1 MGGVFNPYDD
11 TALLVLIAIIDA
23 IVDDILEDTIAIREV
38 TDAEA
43 ILTETGGT
51 ITTDGTE
58 QTVYVAEA
66 PAGIFKPRVF
76 KLDFTNHTIT
86 ETLRVRTYYKIVS
99 GGGYIKDDDVPFVG
113 VQDPLLKNVGLE
125 PTRFG
130 IKVTIEKTAGT
141 NRDYIW
147 EVFYEEAP

>member
-1 MGGVFNPYDD
+1 MIHNPYDD
-11 TALLVLIAIIDA
+11 TYLLSLIAIIDA
-23 IVDDILEDTIAIREV
+23 LCDEILEDTVAIREV

-58 QTVYVAEA
+58 QTVYVNEN
-66 PAGIFKPRVF
+66 PAGIFEPRVF
-76 KLDFTNHTIT
+76 KLDFTNQTAA
-86 ETLRVRTYYKIVS
+86 ETVEIKTYYKIAF
-99 GGGYIKDDDVPFVG
+99 GGAYIKDGDTAFAG
-113 VQDPLLKNVGLE
+113 VQDPLLKNVHLE

-130 IKVTIEKTAGT
+130 VKVTIEQTAGQE
-141 NRDYIW
+141 YHAYAW